1 LRLRLASNDPCRHK
15 KVGVN
20 LPTTA
25 KNPTFHT
32 LSSQE
37 PMARAEKRPNGLAAN
52 DSRSDVKKRKLTS
65 RPAAKVPATPKNQS
79 SRQNVNKANG
89 KKADSESD
97 FDGFTSDDADQPTA
111 AAKPAEPPKHPDQA
125 NKSRES
131 HQKQKALAASRKAAK
146 SHADEIAAAKK
157 LWERLRRKSHVAK
170 DERQKLVA
178 ELFAIVTGQVKDFVF
193 KHDSVRVVQCAVKYA
208 TVAQRREI
216 ARELQGEFR
225 ALAESR
231 YAKFLLAKLIT
242 DGDGETRA
250 LIIPEFYG
258 HVRRL
263 MSHPEAS
270 WIVDDI
276 YRTVATREQK
286 ARLLREWYGPEFAI
300 FKGDKAV
307 TADLSKILEENPEK
321 RVALLRYLYERINQL
336 IQKKSTGFTM
346 LHDAMLQY
354 FLQLSPESEDF
365 TQFLSLVIGDNKEEE
380 VDLLRN
386 LAFTKSGSEIVCMT
400 IAHSKAKERRLII
413 KAFKDVI
420 EMLAYDKYGHRVLI
434 AALEVFDDTREM
446 KDRVYSELIKLTK
459 TATEEAQT
467 EQILNL
473 ATHHTGH
480 LCLLYPMIGAEKQL
494 PGLEDNIRIMQK
506 VKTVRETTSKKD
518 PAVRRAELISAIS
531 APLLQAIQSKAD
543 QLVSS
548 TGYAHQLITETLFK
562 CDGDKSAALS
572 AIAAAV
578 SADPAEPEHPAH
590 KPPACKLLKTLV
602 AGGRFDRKA
611 GKVVPVDPPLHFADT
626 LWEAIRGH
634 ADAWVT
640 GDGGFVVLALLEAPW
655 KSADGR
661 ADCRDRVVAN
671 RAALEAAIGKAE
683 GGSAEE
689 MKRGKCAE
697 FLLEAVR

>member
-1 LRLRLASNDPCRHK
+1 MARKPTARANLTASPPTTQTNPPK
-15 KVGVN
+15 KPVPKP
-20 LPTTA
+20 LPTRPRRDHPRPGQQVARIAPEA
-25 KNPTFHT
+25 K
-32 LSSQE
+32 
-37 PMARAEKRPNGLAAN
+37 
-52 DSRSDVKKRKLTS
+52 
-65 RPAAKVPATPKNQS
+65 
-79 SRQNVNKANG
+79 
-89 KKADSESD
+89 
-97 FDGFTSDDADQPTA
+97 GFV
-111 AAKPAEPPKHPDQA
+111 
-125 NKSRES
+125 
-131 HQKQKALAASRKAAK
+131 AASRKASK

-178 ELFAIVTGQVKDFVF
+178 ELFAIVTGQVRDFVF

-208 TVAQRREI
+208 TVAQRRGI
-216 ARELQGEFR
+216 AQELKGNFC

-250 LIIPEFYG
+250 MIIPEFYG

-270 WIVDDI
+270 WILDDI
-276 YRTVATREQK
+276 YRTVATKEQK

-300 FKGDKAV
+300 FKGDAKAAV
-307 TADLSKILEENPEK
+307 TADLSKILEESPEK

-400 IAHSKAKERRLII
+400 LAHSKAKERRLII

-420 EMLAYDKYGHRVLI
+420 ELLAYDKYGHRVLI
-434 AALEVFDDTREM
+434 SALEVFDDTREM
-446 KDRVYSELIKLTK
+446 KDRVYAELIKLTK

-467 EQILNL
+467 DQILNL
-473 ATHHTGH
+473 ATHHIGH
-480 LCLLYPMIGAEKQL
+480 LSLLYPMIGAEKQL
-494 PGLEDNIRIMQK
+494 PGLEDDIRIMQK

-531 APLLQAIQSKAD
+531 GPLLLAIQSKAE
-543 QLVSS
+543 QLMSS
-548 TGYAHQLITETLFK
+548 AGYGHQLIIEALFK
-562 CDGDKSAALS
+562 CEGDKSPALL

-578 SADPAEPEHPAH
+578 SGDPAEPSHPVH
-590 KPPACKLLKTLV
+590 KPPACKLLKSLV

-611 GKVVPVDPPLHFADT
+611 GRVVPVEPPLHFADI
-626 LWEAIRGH
+626 LWETIREHG
-634 ADAWVT
+634 DKWVT

-655 KSADGR
+655 KSTNGRDGCKGQVI
-661 ADCRDRVVAN
+661 AK
-671 RAALEAAIGKAE
+671 RAALQAVVGKAE
-683 GGSAEE
+683 NGSAEDV
-689 MKRGKCAE
+689 KRGKCAE
-697 FLLEAVR
+697 LLLEAVR